1 MSDIHLTHHIPRL
14 SRAAGI
20 LDVLQMASGVFLIL
34 FLWGHMLLVGT
45 VIVSPVIM
53 TTIAESLEHFYLP
66 QIGAPF
72 VVAGFLFHALLAAR
86 KMPFRTHEQRVF
98 RDHSWMMRHVDTTM
112 WLVQVATAMVIL
124 ALACI
129 HMWTVLTDFPIT
141 AVKSAARVQDP
152 FWLAFYIALLPC
164 AELHLG
170 IGFYRIGV
178 KWGVVGRR
186 GRHWFKVLEF
196 LMLLFFVTIGATAL
210 YSFLMLP
217 VVGG

>member
-1 MSDIHLTHHIPRL
+1 MSDIYSTHHIPRL

-20 LDVLQMASGVFLIL
+20 LDVMQMGSGVFLIL

-45 VIVSPVIM
+45 VIVGPTVM
-53 TTIAESLEHFYLP
+53 TTIAESLERFYLP
-66 QIGAPF
+66 QMGAPF
-72 VVAGFLFHALLAAR
+72 VVAGFFFHALLAAR
-86 KMPFRTHEQRVF
+86 KMPFRTRDQLTF
-98 RDHSWMMRHVDTTM
+98 RDHSWMMRHADTTM
-112 WLVQVATAMVIL
+112 WLLQVTTAMIVL
-124 ALACI
+124 VLACV

-152 FWLAFYIALLPC
+152 FWLAFFFALLPC

-186 GRHWFKVLEF
+186 GRHWFKALEL
-196 LMLLFFVTIGATAL
+196 LMLVLFVFVGATAL
-210 YSFLMLP
+210 YTFSILP
-217 VVGG
+217 VGG